1 MNCGNDKTP
10 PGDADPA
17 WDSAGDTTQKT
28 SKQQGW
34 KKIDEGLFLCDFNS
48 PVKSEKGD
56 SKITILKID
65 PAYYK
70 FDLFSAKEKM
80 SANKT
85 AKEWAAENKLIAVI
99 NAGMFREDEKTSTGF
114 MKNYDF
120 INNGKLGSDNS
131 ITAFNRKDKSVPEFQ
146 VIDRECED
154 WEKLKDHY
162 NTFSQG
168 IRMIDC
174 NRNNKWEQQ
183 DKKWSTVCIG
193 EDKQGNALFIF
204 SRSPYSVHDFIEIL
218 LKLPV
223 DIQNTQYLEG
233 GPEASFYLSDNK
245 TVVEKSG
252 SFETGFNENNDND
265 RFWEIPNVIGIS
277 KK

>member
-1 MNCGNDKTP
+1 
-10 PGDADPA
+10 
-17 WDSAGDTTQKT
+17 
-28 SKQQGW
+28 
-34 KKIDEGLFLCDFNS
+34 
-48 PVKSEKGD
+48 
-56 SKITILKID
+56 
-65 PAYYK
+65 
-70 FDLFSAKEKM
+70 
-80 SANKT
+80 
-85 AKEWAAENKLIAVI
+85 
-99 NAGMFREDEKTSTGF
+99 

-131 ITAFNRKDKSVPEFQ
+131 IVAFNRKDKSVPEFQ
-146 VIDRECED
+146 IIDRECEN
-154 WEKLKDHY
+154 WERLQTHY

-174 NRNNKWEQQ
+174 DRNNKWAQQ

-218 LKLPV
+218 LKLPI

-245 TVVEKSG
+245 TVVEKFG

-265 RFWEIPNVIGIS
+265 RF
-277 KK
+277 

>member
-1 MNCGNDKTP
+1 MS
-10 PGDADPA
+10 PGDI
-17 WDSAGDTTQKT
+17 DSAKDSNGIPSNKT
-28 SKQQGW
+28 VEQEGW

-56 SKITILKID
+56 SKITVLKID
-65 PAYYK
+65 PAYYI
-70 FDLFSAKEKM
+70 FRLLCAKEKKCE
-80 SANKT
+80 NKT
-85 AKEWAAENKLIAVI
+85 AKEWAAENKLVAVI

-131 ITAFNRKDKSVPEFQ
+131 IVAFNRKDKSVPEFQ
-146 VIDRECED
+146 IIDRECED
-154 WEKLKDHY
+154 FEKLKDHY

-218 LKLPV
+218 LKLPIE
-223 DIQNTQYLEG
+223 IQNTQYLEG
-233 GPEASFYLSDNK
+233 GPEASFYLHYDK
-245 TVVEKSG
+245 TEIEKFG
-252 SFETGFNENNDND
+252 SFETGFNENNDNSVA
-265 RFWEIPNVIGIS
+265 WPLPNVIGIS